1 MPDEDKT
8 FSGSFVLDLRI
19 WWCKVHTLYNKI
31 FIHVSSCRLPN
42 VVKAKKKNLC
52 HFPARVKKALERKKP
67 GHKGFKNI
75 WSELGW
81 CVSWLMT
88 KVPALS
94 RKVAC
99 TVKGGHLP
107 FSKHSSL
114 ALPLLKVVTVTSQIN
129 RLLIRL
135 LYMYVVYQGTLSLP
149 IAFLSYGL
157 LIIKKMIWKYF
168 RRPLSKHTFSNPYQ
182 KKLTNH

>member
-19 WWCKVHTLYNKI
+19 WSWCQAHTLYNKI
-31 FIHVSSCRLPN
+31 FINVSSCRLLN

-52 HFPARVKKALERKKP
+52 HFPACVKKALERKKP
-67 GHKGFKNI
+67 GQKGFKNI

-99 TVKGGHLP
+99 TVEGGHLP
-107 FSKHSSL
+107 FSSKHSFLGTCTAESGNSIISNQSVTHWSPL
-114 ALPLLKVVTVTSQIN
+114 HVRCLPGCSFI
-129 RLLIRL
+129 
-135 LYMYVVYQGTLSLP
+135 VYHIS
-149 IAFLSYGL
+149 
-157 LIIKKMIWKYF
+157 
-168 RRPLSKHTFSNPYQ
+168 
-182 KKLTNH
+182 